1 MPADGVYVVDIEVQ
15 RKRYRGIGECREK
28 MLLFD
33 GEEPRFWSQYFLI
46 FSDDIYGETVIVY
59 WLDRVREMVKFDSVE
74 ELVDQ
79 LQKDEEIA
87 RNWKDGD
94 SVI

>member
-1 MPADGVYVVDIEVQ
+1 
-15 RKRYRGIGECREK
+15 
-28 MLLFD
+28 MLLSMEKSHVLKSIFFD
-33 GEEPRFWSQYFLI
+33 

-87 RNWKDGD
+87 WNWKDGE
-94 SVI
+94 

>member
-1 MPADGVYVVDIEVQ
+1 M
-15 RKRYRGIGECREK
+15 
-28 MLLFD
+28 
-33 GEEPRFWSQYFLI
+33 
-46 FSDDIYGETVIVY
+46 VY
-59 WLDRVREMVKFDSVE
+59 WLDRVRDMIKFDSVE

-94 SVI
+94 SVIQGAQV